1 MKRLSPAKRK
11 QLTLVIIGTLA
22 LVGAVYFIL
31 IHPQNVE
38 NHKLIN
44 ETSAAQVKLQKIRD
58 TIKQADATG
67 KAATEVS
74 TALSHAETDL
84 ATGDLFA
91 WTYSTIRQFKAGYP
105 VDIPTIG
112 QPTASAVDLIYNFPY
127 RQIKFSLLGTG
138 YYQDIGKFV
147 ADFENKF
154 PHMQVVNL
162 AIEPAAGTGAANE
175 KLSFR
180 VDIVALIKP
189 NA

>member
-11 QLTLVIIGTLA
+11 QLILVIVATLA
-22 LVGAVYFIL
+22 LVGAIYFVL
-31 IHPQNVE
+31 INPQNEE
-38 NHKLIN
+38 NRRLIN
-44 ETSAAQVKLQKIRD
+44 DTSAAQIKLQKIKD
-58 TIKQADATG
+58 TIKQSEATA

-74 TALSHAETDL
+74 TALSQAETDL
-84 ATGDLFA
+84 ASGDLFA
-91 WTYSTIRQFKAGYP
+91 WTYSTIRQFKAGYA

-112 QPTASAVDLIYNFPY
+112 QPTTSDVDLIYNFPY
-127 RQIKFSLLGTG
+127 RQIKFSLVGTG
-138 YYQDIGKFV
+138 YYQDIGKFL

-162 AIEPAAGTGAANE
+162 AMEPANGSGANKE

>member
-11 QLTLVIIGTLA
+11 QLILVIIGTLA
-22 LVGAVYFIL
+22 LVGAVYFFMIQ
-31 IHPQNVE
+31 PQNAE
-38 NHKLIN
+38 NHKLISD
-44 ETSAAQVKLQKIRD
+44 TSAAQIKLQKIKD
-58 TIKQADATG
+58 TIKQSEATA

-74 TALSHAETDL
+74 TALSQAETDL

-91 WTYSTIRQFKAGYP
+91 WTYNIIRQFKAGYP
-105 VDIPTIG
+105 LDIPTIG
-112 QPTASAVDLIYNFPY
+112 QPAQSEVDLISNFPY
-127 RQIKFSLLGTG
+127 KQIKFSLTGTG

-147 ADFENKF
+147 ADFENRF
-154 PHMQVVNL
+154 PHMQMVNL
-162 AIEPAAGTGAANE
+162 EIEPTGGIDASKE